1 MGRRTI
7 RVALADDHTMF
18 RQGMAEML
26 STDPE
31 IEIVGQAANGSEA
44 LELIH
49 SSQPDVLVLD
59 VEMPRMD
66 AYETLQRLGESRYSP
81 KVLIVTMFED
91 PNLVRELTGLGASAY
106 LVKSASMQEL
116 ISAVHSAVQDGAG
129 NVTVSLSRGT
139 LQQGRSDCEL
149 SERELEVLL
158 LAARGL
164 SNRQVALRLHL
175 SEATVKRHLANVYA
189 KLNVASRG
197 EAARRA
203 LSEGWISARDLSR
216 ELSC

>member
-1 MGRRTI
+1 MGRSTI

-31 IEIVGQAANGSEA
+31 IELVGQAANGADA
-44 LELIH
+44 LELVH
-49 SSQPDVLVLD
+49 SAQPDVLLLD

-66 AYETLQRLGESRYSP
+66 ARETLRRLEESRCPP

-91 PNLVRELTGLGASAY
+91 PSLARELTGLGASAY
-106 LVKSASMQEL
+106 LAKSASMQEL
-116 ISAVHSAVQDGAG
+116 ISAIHSVVRQGEG
-129 NVTVSLSRGT
+129 HVTVSLSRSA
-139 LQQGRSDCEL
+139 LQREAPGCEL

-158 LAARGL
+158 MAARGP
-164 SNRQVALRLHL
+164 SNRQVAQRLHL

-189 KLNVASRG
+189 KLDVSSRS

-216 ELSC
+216 EPSC